1 MKMTA
6 KQIAHTLNISIKE
19 WMTFEKSDG
28 KTVQKIDAS
37 KVGLRATA
45 MDQAAYLEKLTVFC
59 KLTGL
64 TLASDITKGGLY
76 YWVAVDKAAFDAVG
90 LEVLNLPVTVLKP
103 TSKPSKPIVDED
115 EESDVV
121 LLDNDEDSDD
131 EDEDSDDEDSDDDED
146 EDGEGATA

>member
-90 LEVLNLPVTVLKP
+90 LEVLNLPVTVLKS
-103 TSKPSKPIVDED
+103 TSKPAPVASVDED
-115 EESDVV
+115 EEAD
-121 LLDNDEDSDD
+121 LD
-131 EDEDSDDEDSDDDED
+131 EDEDSDDEDSDED
-146 EDGEGATA
+146 EDGEGAVA